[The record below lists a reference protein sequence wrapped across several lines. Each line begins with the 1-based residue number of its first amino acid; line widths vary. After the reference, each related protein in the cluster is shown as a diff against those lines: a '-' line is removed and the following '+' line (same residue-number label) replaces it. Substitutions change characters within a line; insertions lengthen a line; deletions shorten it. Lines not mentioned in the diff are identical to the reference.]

1 MQDPPAGAPTGAHEF
16 NNFEQ
21 VTDPK
26 FYAPLPDD
34 YVLGLTDV
42 VGSTKAIA
50 AGRYKAVNMAG
61 ADRKSTRLN
70 SSHLRL
76 SRMPSSA

>member
-50 AGRYKAVNMAG
+50 AGRYKAIGCMW
-61 ADRKSTRLN
+61 L
-70 SSHLRL
+70 
-76 SRMPSSA
+76 MPTVVYCPHMVL